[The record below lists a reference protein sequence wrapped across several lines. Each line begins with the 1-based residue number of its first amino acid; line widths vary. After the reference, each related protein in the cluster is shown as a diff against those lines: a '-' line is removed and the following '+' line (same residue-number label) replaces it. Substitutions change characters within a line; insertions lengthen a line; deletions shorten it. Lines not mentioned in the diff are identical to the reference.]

1 MTIHPDIQVLLDA
14 GLRPMHLTRLLPAT
28 RTTIYKWVY
37 GKAEPN
43 FEDDTKQSRALTE
56 LAKTVR
62 EALEDGTLPVS
73 NPHAALTPK
82 EVADLTYITVLHC
95 LRKVNLVSVEVPNA
109 AG

>member
-1 MTIHPDIQVLLDA
+1 MALHPDIQVLLDA
-14 GLRPMHLTRLLPAT
+14 GLRPMHLTRMLPAT

-56 LAKTVR
+56 LA
-62 EALEDGTLPVS
+62 EAIRRALKDGRLPVPNDGTL
-73 NPHAALTPK
+73 APK
-82 EVADLTYITVLHC
+82 EVFDLTYQIAQSYYT
-95 LRKVNLVSVEVPNA
+95 